1 MKTPV
6 YGKLRANEEWF
17 QKRCENCAD
26 IKLRPMY
33 LGDRGQVPCLA
44 VHLEVTVGNLMLEE
58 SMLGRMFQRF
68 QELGEEEL
76 RACLEKNELGISDS
90 MPLETL
96 EDGMRAMLAGNLIL
110 MVDGFEKIIKI
121 GSKGFPARS
130 VSDAQSEKV
139 LRGSN
144 EGFSES
150 VKTNVALVRK
160 RIRST
165 GMKVEEIFMGE
176 RSDTVLSL
184 LYMEEIAYPQVVEAV
199 KERLNQYEID
209 GVLDSGILEQLME
222 ENWLSPFPQFQT
234 TERPDLAAMEI
245 LNGRVV
251 LLSDNSPVA
260 LILPTTMNNLMS
272 VSEDRYNRF
281 EIASFQR
288 ILRYGAMLLALM
300 LSGVYLA
307 VIGFHTRILPTNL
320 LLSFAEAR
328 RGVPFPVCWRFS
340 SWKWR
345 LN

>member
-1 MKTPV
+1 
-6 YGKLRANEEWF
+6 
-17 QKRCENCAD
+17 
-26 IKLRPMY
+26 
-33 LGDRGQVPCLA
+33 
-44 VHLEVTVGNLMLEE
+44 
-58 SMLGRMFQRF
+58 
-68 QELGEEEL
+68 
-76 RACLEKNELGISDS
+76 

-199 KERLNQYEID
+199 KERLNQY
-209 GVLDSGILEQLME
+209 
-222 ENWLSPFPQFQT
+222 
-234 TERPDLAAMEI
+234 
-245 LNGRVV
+245 
-251 LLSDNSPVA
+251 
-260 LILPTTMNNLMS
+260 
-272 VSEDRYNRF
+272 
-281 EIASFQR
+281 
-288 ILRYGAMLLALM
+288 
-300 LSGVYLA
+300 
-307 VIGFHTRILPTNL
+307 
-320 LLSFAEAR
+320 
-328 RGVPFPVCWRFS
+328 
-340 SWKWR
+340 
-345 LN
+345 